1 MMVAGWLTRVMLAQ
15 CCCCCCCVCLRD
27 TEQVRAWHSKWLKP
41 HLLPSVAVGP
51 SCLHHG
57 FVRSMLIEL
66 NQQTQPTQC
75 LCVCL
80 CRSAVFDSYQLYELL
95 GGSQRTM
102 CLVQEQQ
109 HVYRHHGTESAAM
122 RRSAASLLQWFV
134 SSVCVF
140 ERESVSRYRYNSFDR
155 QINARTLRRVRVVS
169 SVIRAA
175 GAWATSFNT
184 VLRAMHQHRLIPPNA
199 TRGSMRTARVRSGS
213 VAWASD
219 REDLTIVHMCVRAC
233 VLALQ
238 CVTNSMSASRVR
250 LTRPTNRAR
259 MPRSSQGS
267 TASGA
272 NGPTSTS

>member
-1 MMVAGWLTRVMLAQ
+1 M
-15 CCCCCCCVCLRD
+15 CV
-27 TEQVRAWHSKWLKP
+27 
-41 HLLPSVAVGP
+41 SVDP
-51 SCLHHG
+51 PCSIHTNCTSCLEDPSE
-57 FVRSMLIEL
+57 RCAWCKSNSTCIDTTAP
-66 NQQTQPTQC
+66 NQQQC
-75 LCVCL
+75 DDLQQASCNG
-80 CRSAVFDSYQLYELL
+80 SYPL
-95 GGSQRTM
+95 
-102 CLVQEQQ
+102 
-109 HVYRHHGTESAAM
+109 
-122 RRSAASLLQWFV
+122 
-134 SSVCVF
+134 CVF
-140 ERESVSRYRYNSFDR
+140 ERECASRYRYNSFDR